1 MGKRSE
7 KPHSMGYYMA
17 HLTICD
23 KPRRSKDPL
32 FRMPLAGARARF
44 ECGCVTAG
52 TDKYGALYYIDTCS
66 DEHHKLFS

>member
-17 HLTICD
+17 HLNIRED
-23 KPRRSKDPL
+23 PRAPKRQL